1 MQTQILKRPKNEP
14 RDQVYEDILPEIA
27 RMVDGEDDLIATLS
41 DITAILSQSFG
52 HLEHDRVNI
61 VDALYL
67 ERVFDLLQRKYCAGG
82 NK

>member
-1 MQTQILKRPKNEP
+1 MQIQALKRPKNEP

-27 RMVDGEDDLIATLS
+27 RVVNGEDDLIATLT

-52 HLEHDRVNI
+52 NLERDRVNI

-82 NK
+82 AG